1 MKLELRIPTE
11 STGHSLF
18 LSEASRRDLISKS
31 RKGSKKRFNKR
42 LNYQVSNFKGCDL
55 KQLFERD
62 YFVFN
67 TPINDYQCTIAFPGV
82 LSELRDVVKTTHG
95 DPRKINYQMVL
106 KALRVAFDKT
116 DDVKVRCSC
125 ADFKYRFMYWADRNG
140 YLYGPPDKG
149 TEEFPDKTNPDD
161 ALGATC
167 KHLDLF
173 LSNKRW
179 LIKGASVVNALIKTY
194 PDKAAVYL
202 YDPDEIVKPD
212 ESEEEKPELKIPEKE
227 EPKKKDDESQED
239 EVPEETAEDNNEESS
254 EESSEGNEEENNQD

>member
-1 MKLELRIPTE
+1 MVVKIE
-11 STGHSLF
+11 SARSNSHSF
-18 LSEASRRDLISKS
+18 LHLNEVSRRDLISKS
-31 RKGSKKRFNKR
+31 RQGSKKRFNKR
-42 LNYQVSNFKGCDL
+42 LNYQVSNFKGVDL
-55 KQLFERD
+55 KQLFEND
-62 YFVFN
+62 YLVFN
-67 TPINDYQCTIAFPGV
+67 TPINDYVVTLAFPGV
-82 LSELRDVVKTTHG
+82 LSELRNVVKVTQG

-106 KALRVAFDKT
+106 KALRIAFDKT

-179 LIKGASVVNALIKTY
+179 LIKAASVVNALIKTY

-202 YDPDEIVKPD
+202 YDPDEIKDTED
-212 ESEEEKPELKIPEKE
+212 ETEVEEEPRETETQSDSETSQDKDKTPREEE
-227 EPKKKDDESQED
+227 EPEEVESPQED
-239 EVPEETAEDNNEESS
+239 TEETTEED
-254 EESSEGNEEENNQD
+254 